1 MARKT
6 KAAAEATRE
15 AILDA
20 AEFEFVERGVACTSL
35 EQIACAAGVTRGAIY
50 WHFRNKNDLYGAML
64 SRVSSPMEAQLDDLL
79 GRKGSVEEF
88 RDICVH
94 SLHQLAED
102 EHHFRVFSILFHR
115 NESDTGMAMLRDL
128 VRRSHTQITRF
139 FEGDAGQAFLHPEL
153 TPSLA
158 ARSLQSFFT
167 GIYYE
172 YLGDPTRWNLKKEAQ
187 ALVNLAF
194 RGLARP

>member
-6 KAAAEATRE
+6 KAEAEATRE

-20 AEFEFVERGVACTSL
+20 AECEFVERGVACTSL

-50 WHFRNKNDLYGAML
+50 WHFRNKDDLYAAML

-79 GRKGSVEEF
+79 AREGSVEEF

-94 SLHQLAED
+94 SLRLLAED

-115 NESDTGMAMLRDL
+115 NESDTGMAMLSEL
-128 VRRSHTQITRF
+128 VCRAHDQITRF
-139 FEGDAGQAFLHPEL
+139 FEGAAGRAYLHPDL
-153 TPSLA
+153 SPSLA
-158 ARSLQSFFT
+158 AKSLQSFFT
-167 GIYYE
+167 GVYYE
-172 YLGDPTRWNLKKEAQ
+172 YLGDPTRWNLQQEAPL
-187 ALVNLAF
+187 LVAMVF
-194 RGLARP
+194 RGLGR

>member
-6 KAAAEATRE
+6 KAEAEATRE

-20 AEFEFVERGVACTSL
+20 AEFEFVERGVARTSL

-50 WHFRNKNDLYGAML
+50 WHFRNKNDLYSAML
-64 SRVSSPMEAQLDDLL
+64 SRVSSPMEGQLDDLL
-79 GRKGSVEEF
+79 GRKGSIEELH
-88 RDICVH
+88 DICAH
-94 SLHQLAED
+94 GLRQLAED
-102 EHHFRVFSILFHR
+102 EHHFRVFSILLHR
-115 NESDTGMAMLRDL
+115 NESDIGMALLREL
-128 VRRSHTQITRF
+128 VCRSHVQITHF
-139 FEGDAGQAFLHPEL
+139 FESDAGQAFLHPEL

-158 ARSLQSFFT
+158 AKALQSFFT

-172 YLGDPTRWNLKKEAQ
+172 YLGDPTRWDLKKEAP

-194 RGLARP
+194 RGLAR